1 MLKSRGGENDRRSRR
16 PHPPPARGAGRTVVV
31 LAPAVRAQA
40 LPGGTLQVSAV
51 VARHTSIRIA
61 PPASITLSEQDIAR
75 GYVEVAA
82 PVEVTVQSN
91 VPQGYALVFERQGD
105 QVRQAHVQGPDG
117 ALLVG
122 STGAVATRPPAGQ
135 GMWRDRLQLRFRFD
149 LAAGARAGQH
159 PWPLNISLMSL

>member
-1 MLKSRGGENDRRSRR
+1 MIG
-16 PHPPPARGAGRTVVV
+16 ARGV
-31 LAPAVRAQA
+31 LARHWKAALVASGFAALLAAGPAHAFQ
-40 LPGGTLQVSAV
+40 GTLVVSAN

-61 PPASITLSEQDIAR
+61 PPASITLSAEDVAR
-75 GYVEVAA
+75 GYVEIAA

-91 VPQGYALVFERQGD
+91 VPQGYALVFERQGE

-117 ALLVG
+117 ALLVA
-122 STGAVATRPPAGQ
+122 STGAVATRPPAGP

-149 LAAGARAGQH
+149 LAAGARPGQH

>member
-1 MLKSRGGENDRRSRR
+1 MLG
-16 PHPPPARGAGRTVVV
+16 ARGV
-31 LAPAVRAQA
+31 LTRRFPAALVASWLAVLVPAAPAHA
-40 LPGGTLQVSAV
+40 LQGSLLVSAA
-51 VARHTSIRIA
+51 VARHTSVRIA
-61 PPASITLSEQDIAR
+61 PPAFITLSEEDVAR
-75 GYVEVAA
+75 GYVEIAA

-91 VPQGYALVFERQGD
+91 VPQGYALVFERQGE

-122 STGAVATRPPAGQ
+122 STGAVATRPPAGR

>member
-1 MLKSRGGENDRRSRR
+1 MVG
-16 PHPPPARGAGRTVVV
+16 ARGVLTRCSMAAIAAAWLSVLVPAG
-31 LAPAVRAQA
+31 PAHAFQGSM
-40 LPGGTLQVSAV
+40 LVSATI
-51 VARHTSIRIA
+51 ARHTSIRIA
-61 PPASITLSEQDIAR
+61 PPASITLSEEDVAR
-75 GYVEVAA
+75 GYIEIAA

-91 VPQGYALVFERQGD
+91 VPQGYALVFERHGE

-122 STGAVATRPPAGQ
+122 STGAVATRPPAGR
-135 GMWRDRLQLRFRFD
+135 GMWRDQLQLRFRFD